1 MSKLKT
7 TRKKNL
13 NVVYV
18 FTKNNQVYVKTDSLL
33 AIDEATSASIKN
45 EWHPIRFQWESLTEK
60 QYHQTS

>member
-18 FTKNNQVYVKTDSLL
+18 FTKNNQVYVKTDSLK
-33 AIDEATSASIKN
+33 AINAISTTIKN
-45 EWHPIRFQWESLTEK
+45 EWQPIPFQWKSLTEH
-60 QYHQTS
+60 YHQTP